1 MGYRGATAGGY
12 TPRHDKKIGESV
24 STAEPPQRLKRL
36 RVVVAD
42 DDRDTALTLAMILG
56 EEGHDARAVY
66 AGRNVMGA
74 VLDFDPDVV
83 VLDIN
88 MPGLSGWEVAR
99 TIRDR
104 RGKERPLLIG
114 ISGEY
119 KMGAD
124 KILSEIL
131 GFDHYLLKPCEPRAV
146 LALLSHSEPQTR
158 KGNSR
163 EVRLT
168 RQA

>member
-1 MGYRGATAGGY
+1 MTRSS
-12 TPRHDKKIGESV
+12 GESV

-83 VLDIN
+83 VLDIH

-131 GFDHYLLKPCEPRAV
+131 GFDHYLLKPCEPRTV
-146 LALLSHSEPQTR
+146 LALLEPLRTPVQT
-158 KGNSR
+158 S
-163 EVRLT
+163 LL
-168 RQA
+168 